1 MVAAIGLRHDNRWA
15 LGVLPLKQ
23 PFGVSWFTAYLH
35 TFTSATGKFVQAG
48 GVDVPTVLSMTL
60 VITLVAF
67 LLLLTV
73 VVRFY
78 PGAIAIVLSY
88 LVAVHIFNGSELT
101 IQFIQ
106 LALVTGLMAMLH
118 LYADHWR
125 PFLLGCVFI
134 SGLTLGLAWL
144 SSATPL
150 NDQLANVSI
159 PFVTG

>member
-73 VVRFY
+73 VVRS
-78 PGAIAIVLSY
+78 I
-88 LVAVHIFNGSELT
+88 
-101 IQFIQ
+101 
-106 LALVTGLMAMLH
+106 LALL
-118 LYADHWR
+118 
-125 PFLLGCVFI
+125 PSFLVIWWLCTF
-134 SGLTLGLAWL
+134 LTA
-144 SSATPL
+144 
-150 NDQLANVSI
+150 AN
-159 PFVTG
+159 